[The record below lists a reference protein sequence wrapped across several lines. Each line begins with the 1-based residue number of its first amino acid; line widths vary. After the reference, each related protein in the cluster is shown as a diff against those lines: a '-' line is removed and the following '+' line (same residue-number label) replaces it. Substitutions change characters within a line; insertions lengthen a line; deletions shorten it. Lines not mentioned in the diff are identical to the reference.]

1 MNPTAARRHT
11 LQKIFATLRTQAAQ
25 KWTQV
30 LQADPVQP
38 QVHRTWRDPDDDLS
52 LSPPPPHCRDPDDDL
67 SLSPP
72 PCRDPD
78 DDLSLSPPPPPCRDP
93 DDEGFNPELS
103 WEEGGGL
110 QPGQTRPP
118 QRPPESCL

>member
-38 QVHRTWRDPDDDLS
+38 QVHRTW
-52 LSPPPPHCRDPDDDL
+52 RDPDDDL